1 MSLHPNTRVQSFRYA
16 LRGIRVMLAE
26 ESNARLHAAATIAVV
41 AAGFAFGISR
51 GEWLAIILS
60 ISLVG
65 CAEGLNTAFESLCD
79 VASPQFHP
87 KVERA
92 KDIAAGAVLIAAAG
106 AGAVGLF
113 VFGPPLLAL
122 VLALIAGTSGP

>member
-1 MSLHPNTRVQSFRYA
+1 
-16 LRGIRVMLAE
+16 MLAE

-106 AGAVGLF
+106 AAAVGLF